1 MTDDHTVKFHARRG
15 AYALVL
21 ALPGAGVDDNGSVT
35 LWQGRRRSVSALRS
49 GPAGARRVA
58 ELLASGR
65 MSDHRH
71 QTEADVEEAKQLW
84 AACLMDVLSASP
96 SACP

>member
-1 MTDDHTVKFHARRG
+1 M
-15 AYALVL
+15 
-21 ALPGAGVDDNGSVT
+21 
-35 LWQGRRRSVSALRS
+35 
-49 GPAGARRVA
+49 A